1 MLLKH
6 DVVPLSPSPSLCSRV
21 LKSPSLERGTGF
33 AERAAVQDNTD
44 SLSFLSRD
52 DDIEV
57 IVDETSDHTEET
69 SPVRAVSRAAT

>member
-1 MLLKH
+1 MVLALAELLF
-6 DVVPLSPSPSLCSRV
+6 R
-21 LKSPSLERGTGF
+21 TM
-33 AERAAVQDNTD
+33 TD

-69 SPVRAVSRAAT
+69 SPVRAISRAAT